1 MTTPTKQTPRSLEA
15 EMSLLGSLLLEPNAF
30 LQTLPIVDGKDVFY
44 DDRHGHIYEAA
55 KHIYSTNR
63 GGDLVQIIDRL
74 RDMGKLD
81 QAGGIEYIISLP
93 NSVPAAINADH
104 YAKIVREKYLLRRLV
119 NTCADV
125 THKAHT
131 DAANNTA
138 DGLCAKLVR
147 EVTDIIR
154 NRDDSTSLSDAVNEV
169 MLALDSGNRLGVPV
183 GIASLDDDIGGIPGV
198 GVTSLLGAPGSGKSS
213 WMLKLIT
220 SLAKAGRKVC
230 VFSYEMG
237 PAALATNI
245 VAAEARENVS
255 LHLRTGERPAL
266 DQWNKLRAVQQRL
279 SQLPIR
285 FVRERMTAERMYQ
298 RTMVEAAQGVTV
310 FVIDYIQG
318 VPGRAGQE
326 GVARVEEACRTAQAM
341 AIDNNAIV
349 LLVSQITQA
358 AAREDRQPGP
368 SDCVGGGAI
377 DQVSDM
383 TISVYRPARLN
394 PRRDDD
400 TNETWEKRKRQMV
413 LEVCKNKQGATG
425 AFEVVFRPEWT
436 AILDAEFDA
445 GPLGGTQ

>member
-1 MTTPTKQTPRSLEA
+1 MTTQTKHTPRSLEA
-15 EMSLLGSLLLEPNAF
+15 EMSLLGSLLLDPAAF
-30 LQTLPIVDGKDVFY
+30 LRTLPIVDGRDVFY
-44 DDRHGHIYEAA
+44 DERHGDIYEAA
-55 KHIYSTNR
+55 KHVYNVNR
-63 GGDLVQIIDRL
+63 GGDLVQIMDRL
-74 RDMGKLD
+74 RDLGRLD
-81 QAGGIEYIISLP
+81 AVGGVDYIESLAA
-93 NSVPAAINADH
+93 SCPAATNADH

-125 THKAHT
+125 SHKAHT

-138 DGLCAKLVR
+138 DALCARLVR

-154 NRDDSTSLSDAVNEV
+154 NRDDSTALADAADEL
-169 MLALDSGNRLGVPV
+169 MIALDSGKRMGVEV
-183 GIASLDDDIGGIPGV
+183 GIEALDNQIGGIPGV

-213 WMLKLIT
+213 WMLKMIT
-220 SLAKAGRKVC
+220 SLAKGGRPVC

-237 PAALATNI
+237 PVALATNI
-245 VAAEARENVS
+245 MASEAHENVS
-255 LHLRTGERPAL
+255 LLLRTGERPAL
-266 DQWNKLRAVQQRL
+266 DVWNKLRSVQQRL
-279 SQLPIR
+279 AQLPIR

-298 RTMVEAAQGVTV
+298 RAMVEAAQGVSV

-318 VPGRAGQE
+318 VPGRPGQE
-326 GVARVEEACRTAQAM
+326 SVARVEEACRTAQAM

-349 LLVSQITQA
+349 ILVSQITQA

-400 TNETWEKRKRQMV
+400 TNDTWEKRKRQMV

-445 GPLGGTQ
+445 GPLGEKK